1 MNYLLK
7 WNQIKWTKVAPFET
21 DAIIYIILFIILS
34 YIINIFNSVSR
45 YVKPKPILYSHT
57 KMVPGGTFWETY
69 VKPKPFEWSQNP
81 YFIPYTKMIPGGTFW
96 ETYVKPKPFVLYFI
110 PYKNWTRQNLSI
122 LRVEH
127 FLFPVWCW
135 VNTGYYVMVGKSS
148 YVITH
153 LSRCLQQGWMGK
165 KEHSRCPKHQD
176 LQELKSHARELNAL

>member
-81 YFIPYTKMIPGGTFW
+81 YFIPYTKIGPGGTFW
-96 ETYVKPKPFVLYFI
+96 GTFCCHGDEKFGAGAVPKGKRNWAESWGRLPRIKQEELVTTRDKKAKDTSCTYIFSS
-110 PYKNWTRQNLSI
+110 WHHI
-122 LRVEH
+122 L
-127 FLFPVWCW
+127 PQA
-135 VNTGYYVMVGKSS
+135 N
-148 YVITH
+148 
-153 LSRCLQQGWMGK
+153 
-165 KEHSRCPKHQD
+165 
-176 LQELKSHARELNAL
+176 